1 MNRQSIAFTMCLLM
15 IASYAPASAAD
26 ETTDPLTPAP
36 DSTIWGV
43 SYDWE
48 NFEDDMLKLT
58 GVDVNEIN
66 RDLEEAASYAGFDLE
81 YDQVISGTTQ
91 FFVETWD
98 VEGPFDWNTSHGETH
113 SLSKRI
119 TELTIRHGS
128 MADTGMATNWFDG
141 DEEIDAWLS
150 AYQDYLMV
158 LNANYVE
165 YVDDDMLVYG
175 GELLVDGEFSV
186 SMGFDAELGVTAA
199 NETFSPD
206 ISANMELSFEI
217 PHLEATWR
225 EPGYASSQEKGF
237 DYHFVMGSEPS
248 EDSGPRDGS
257 DWHPYT
263 YCSSEEFQT
272 YQMCNQADFEE
283 GDLKF
288 IQDHSHGGAEMRGSF
303 SSVTGYSLEM
313 SATGFPTE
321 EFDLDIDMFN
331 VALSDSIPDQGTID
345 TEINVASYALW
356 GHDCPPVSDTPIVTV
371 DGNDYQAQ
379 CGVVLPVPWA
389 MTDMLEQSLGMA
401 FEGGVEQLGD
411 SITTEMEDLLGELF
425 QEDDEYD
432 DEYGSFV
439 CDNGNVIPDYW
450 VNDGWDDC
458 GDNSDEEMQPQVWS
472 CAVDVR
478 VDSLDDTGFDS
489 FEAKTLDHPGF
500 PEWCGTPVGDLQIS
514 ETQPNLPP
522 ADDVYGALI
531 DDPEWQYIGARNASH
546 WYEFWTEDSQHD
558 GQSPQDCEDMAGT
571 WVDEYESCAF
581 PAYPDTAIDG
591 ELIQGGD
598 GQWTR
603 YFWSGDYLYLA
614 VPTSEDGIIWAGM
627 GPRVTD
633 FICDDWDPYLRVQEW
648 QVGDGIEDCEDGS
661 DEHDSES
668 TESEGL
674 DKFERMGQALDESDL
689 ESTME
694 EFGERLEWISDNIQ
708 ADDCGMVWPE
718 DPFKAAVYSFVAE
731 YEISN
736 DIYGPAVGCYTGFAD
751 WEGLEVALELEDNW
765 LDFADFDY
773 SGDALAYAQDWVDS
787 NAADYGK
794 ETFDLASEFDTSGGG
809 LGWAD
814 PGHSGVRSGINPEE
828 LCATMLWDPSDYRVL
843 GFVIMLEGRVLL
855 GPSISGTESHPLNL
869 SIEFLSGQAARDAK
883 FGTAS
888 VDEMDE
894 LAPPSKHDVEELYGI
909 IGPQF
914 IPDLDMTDTDN
925 DGKIDY
931 FDTDD
936 DNDGIWDWEDPEPKT
951 LPAEEESGGGNVPA
965 PGAVAALSIL
975 AAVAILISR
984 RDD

>member
-1 MNRQSIAFTMCLLM
+1 
-15 IASYAPASAAD
+15 
-26 ETTDPLTPAP
+26 
-36 DSTIWGV
+36 
-43 SYDWE
+43 
-48 NFEDDMLKLT
+48 
-58 GVDVNEIN
+58 
-66 RDLEEAASYAGFDLE
+66 
-81 YDQVISGTTQ
+81 
-91 FFVETWD
+91 
-98 VEGPFDWNTSHGETH
+98 
-113 SLSKRI
+113 
-119 TELTIRHGS
+119 
-128 MADTGMATNWFDG
+128 MADTGMATNWSDG

-225 EPGYASSQEKGF
+225 VPGYASSQEKGF

-313 SATGFPTE
+313 TATGFPTD

-345 TEINVASYALW
+345 AEINVASYALW

-389 MTDMLEQSLGMA
+389 MTDMLEQSLGLA

-411 SITTEMEDLLGELF
+411 SIATEMEDLLGELF
-425 QEDDEYD
+425 QEDDEY
-432 DEYGSFV
+432 GTFV
-439 CDNGNVIPDYW
+439 CDNGNAIPEYW

-458 GDNSDEEMQPQVWS
+458 GDNSDEGVIDLDDAIWD
-472 CAVDVR
+472 CR
-478 VDSLDDTGFDS
+478 VVVNIDSLSDLGEDS
-489 FEAKTLDHPGF
+489 FQSKVDAHPGY
-500 PEWCGTPVGDLQIS
+500 PEWCGADVEGPLQIDDTEQS
-514 ETQPNLPP
+514 ALPP
-522 ADDVYGALI
+522 PGDIFGSFDPWDPAVTARNETHFFQSWYDQDDCEYSGFTWYTHDSGGGLCAEPVYGSSSA
-531 DDPEWQYIGARNASH
+531 
-546 WYEFWTEDSQHD
+546 
-558 GQSPQDCEDMAGT
+558 
-571 WVDEYESCAF
+571 
-581 PAYPDTAIDG
+581 DG
-591 ELIQGGD
+591 ELIFEEDFG
-598 GQWTR
+598 WAR
-603 YFWSGDYLYLA
+603 YEWSGDYLYIASPMPEYHEAYPDQL
-614 VPTSEDGIIWAGM
+614 SH
-627 GPRVTD
+627 R
-633 FICDDWDPYLRVQEW
+633 CDDYD
-648 QVGDGIEDCEDGS
+648 GDGEPDWHVAGYRVNDGEVDCDDGS
-661 DEHDSES
+661 DEPDSVS
-668 TESEGL
+668 TGSDDL

-694 EFGERLEWISDNIQ
+694 VFGERLEWISDTIQ
-708 ADDCGMVWPE
+708 PEDCGMIWPE

-731 YEISN
+731 YELSN
-736 DIYGPAVGCYTGFAD
+736 SMSGFGYGPAVGCYTGFAD
-751 WEGLEVALELEDNW
+751 WEDMEVALELEDNW
-765 LDFADFDY
+765 DY

-814 PGHSGVRSGINPEE
+814 PGHSGVQSGIKLEE

-869 SIEFLSGQAARDAK
+869 SIEFLSGQSARDAK

-936 DNDGIWDWEDPEPKT
+936 DTDGIWDWEDPEPNT

-975 AAVAILISR
+975 AAAAILISR